1 MEEQRRREE
10 LTADDVDGDVVL
22 DDGQAVT
29 DETGAGPVGDPD
41 DRVGDREQCSPRR
54 CQAHHREIQLPL
66 VRAAQQPQMI
76 RETVAGRQSAKG
88 RQWWLRALT

>member
-29 DETGAGPVGDPD
+29 DGTAAGAIGQPD
-41 DRVGDREQCSPRR
+41 DRVGDREQCSLRR
-54 CQAHHREIQLPL
+54 RQAHHRELHLPL
-66 VRAAQQPQMI
+66 VRAAQQSQQM
-76 RETVAGRQSAKG
+76 R
-88 RQWWLRALT
+88 